1 MQRQRIQEIVS
12 ILMESCLYF
21 DMPVGDR
28 LNLIRGLAAR
38 VSWQ

>member
-1 MQRQRIQEIVS
+1 MERHKIQEIIS

-38 VSWQ
+38 VTWH